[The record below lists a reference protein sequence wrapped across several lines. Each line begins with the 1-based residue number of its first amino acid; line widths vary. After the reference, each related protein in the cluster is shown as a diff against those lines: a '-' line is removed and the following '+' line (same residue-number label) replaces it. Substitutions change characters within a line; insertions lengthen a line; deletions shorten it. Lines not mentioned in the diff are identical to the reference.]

1 LERIFDPAEAL
12 RATYFVAM
20 VAWLTQ
26 SGRRSC
32 LLWSVSLSGAL
43 ALLACGRSHGAR
55 PTPPPA
61 NAGGAEASGSAG
73 AAASSGGPFGE
84 AAAGGDGGNG
94 GVNGGG
100 GEGGSS
106 MPECGAAAPGVVR
119 LSFAQVKNSL
129 SALFGP
135 EAAQEITGDLAISD
149 QERLLVPALSDPS
162 EGSVVAGTV
171 FLDLD
176 RVAQAAGAYV
186 FAHLDAVTG
195 CGADASEECARAFL
209 GEFTERAF
217 RRPPTDVERDN
228 VLQVFDEA
236 RSDEIGASVAE
247 AVQYGVY
254 AVFESPLF
262 VYRTELGAPGDAA
275 LPLAL
280 TPHELASALSY
291 FLTGAPPDAA
301 LLDAARD
308 GALSTTTELA
318 PHVDRLLASAPGRA
332 WLAATAFGHFRLSRI
347 EQAVLDP
354 QVFPGWSTQL
364 RSAMDSEARA
374 FLARTLF
381 DQPLAAL
388 LTSRQSSLNAE
399 LASLYGV
406 AFPPP
411 GVPVAADGFAEVELP
426 AERAGLLTLGSALV
440 AQSRPDA
447 ASPEVRSLW
456 VSRELLCQQFP
467 PLPDDIE
474 ALSNAKAEAALL
486 LEGASEREA
495 AIYRMESSECAHC
508 HTLFDPYGVALAE
521 FDGLG
526 AYRPVDANGQT
537 IDPSVTLPDALGG
550 SDVAGAAELG
560 AVLGASDAFT
570 ACVAKS
576 FLLSAMPEARG
587 DVEQIACSA
596 SDVVAAY
603 RSGADDSFAGLV
615 RAIALSRALRER
627 GTIAP

>member
-1 LERIFDPAEAL
+1 
-12 RATYFVAM
+12 M

-26 SGRRSC
+26 SGRSR
-32 LLWSVSLSGAL
+32 LFRSVSLSGAL

-55 PTPPPA
+55 PTSPP
-61 NAGGAEASGSAG
+61 NAGGAAASGSAG
-73 AAASSGGPFGE
+73 ASASSGGPFGE
-84 AAAGGDGGNG
+84 AGTGGDAGNG

-100 GEGGSS
+100 GEGGSNS
-106 MPECGAAAPGVVR
+106 MPECGAAAPGLVR
-119 LSFAQVKNSL
+119 LSFVQVKNSL

-149 QERLLVPALSDPS
+149 QERLPVPALSDPS

-171 FLDLD
+171 FLNLD

-186 FAHLDAVTG
+186 FAHLDEVTG
-195 CGADASEECARAFL
+195 CGTDASEECARAFL

-217 RRPPTDVERDN
+217 RRPPTDLERDN

-308 GALSTTTELA
+308 GALSTAAELA
-318 PHVDRLLASAPGRA
+318 PHVDRLLASASGRA

-347 EQAVLDP
+347 ENVVLHP
-354 QVFPGWSTQL
+354 QYFPGWSAEL
-364 RSAMDSEARA
+364 NLAMSSEARA

-388 LTSRQSSLNAE
+388 LTSRQGSLNAE

-426 AERAGLLTLGSALV
+426 PERAGLLTLGGALV
-440 AQSRPDA
+440 VQSY
-447 ASPEVRSLW
+447 ASGASAELRSLW
-456 VSRELLCQQFP
+456 VSRELLCQQLP
-467 PLPDDIE
+467 PLPDDIDE
-474 ALSNAKAEAALL
+474 LYNAKAEAAEL
-486 LEGASEREA
+486 LEGASARDA
-495 AIYRMESSECAHC
+495 AIYRAESSQCAHC
-508 HTLFDPYGVALAE
+508 HTLFDPYGLALAQ
-521 FDGLG
+521 FDGIG

-537 IDPSVTLPDALGG
+537 IDPSVTLPEALGG
-550 SDVAGAAELG
+550 TDVAGAAELG

-587 DVEQIACSA
+587 NVEQVACSA

-603 RSGADDSFAGLV
+603 RAGADESFAGLV